1 MNEETQSK
9 ILAIIPA
16 RGGSKGIPRKNI
28 KELTG
33 KPLIVYSIE
42 AALKSKYINKIVV
55 STEDEEIAEIS
66 KKYGAE
72 VIKRPRELA
81 KDSSSIIDVLKH
93 VLEKLREKENY
104 NPDIIVLLQPTSPL
118 RTVKTI
124 DSAILIFRDKFEYY
138 DSLIPLYLIEGKI
151 GIIMRERYI
160 PNYILG
166 SRRQDIEPIYR
177 ECGTIFIFKP
187 DLIKNGEMFGEKIL
201 PFVIKKYKESIDI
214 DTTDDLKIAEFFMGL
229 KNDK

>member
-28 KELTG
+28 KKLTG

-42 AALKSKYINKIVV
+42 AALKSKYINKIIV
-55 STEDEEIAEIS
+55 STEDKEIAEIS

-81 KDSSSIIDVLKH
+81 KNYSSIIDVLKH
-93 VLEKLREKENY
+93 VLEKLREEENY
-104 NPDIIVLLQPTSPL
+104 KPDIIVLLQPTSPL

-138 DSLIPLYLIEGKI
+138 DSLIPLYPIEGKI
-151 GIIMRERYI
+151 GIIRRERYI

-201 PFVIKKYKESIDI
+201 PFVIEKYKESIDI

>member
-187 DLIKNGEMFGEKIL
+187 DLIKNGEMFGEKTL